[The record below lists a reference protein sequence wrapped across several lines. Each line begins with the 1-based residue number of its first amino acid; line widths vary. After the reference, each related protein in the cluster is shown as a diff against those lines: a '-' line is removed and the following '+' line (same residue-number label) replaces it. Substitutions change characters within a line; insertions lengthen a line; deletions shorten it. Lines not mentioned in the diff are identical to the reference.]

1 MSNTIIN
8 QRLNLEKTNI
18 TINDQLKFINNI
30 IENSPYG
37 IFVLNNNKLI
47 FQNTASEI
55 LSQDNLSPFDNLKKL
70 IHQISNKDNSDVDKN
85 FEKNVK
91 IFINQIEKTFFIKS
105 LYISNNSLFDQ
116 LIIFNDYTDLVS
128 AEKIMQ

>member
-18 TINDQLKFINNI
+18 TINDQLNFINNI

-55 LSQDNLSPFDNLKKL
+55 LSQDNLSPFENLK
-70 IHQISNKDNSDVDKN
+70 N
-85 FEKNVK
+85 
-91 IFINQIEKTFFIKS
+91 
-105 LYISNNSLFDQ
+105 
-116 LIIFNDYTDLVS
+116 
-128 AEKIMQ
+128 